1 LCSNGI
7 TIAGGENTWKIEN
20 IAHGRGTKAVAR
32 LSIVAD
38 YGEPCAIRCQREKDI
53 GFQPVGV
60 LILVDEDVVE
70 LRPHLCRYCGNMNC
84 LSPAQQQ
91 IVIIEHV
98 VVLFG
103 SDIAGKKP
111 LELGFPFVAPW
122 VEIRE
127 SLR

>member
-1 LCSNGI
+1 
-7 TIAGGENTWKIEN
+7 
-20 IAHGRGTKAVAR
+20 
-32 LSIVAD
+32 
-38 YGEPCAIRCQREKDI
+38 
-53 GFQPVGV
+53 
-60 LILVDEDVVE
+60 
-70 LRPHLCRYCGNMNC
+70 MNC